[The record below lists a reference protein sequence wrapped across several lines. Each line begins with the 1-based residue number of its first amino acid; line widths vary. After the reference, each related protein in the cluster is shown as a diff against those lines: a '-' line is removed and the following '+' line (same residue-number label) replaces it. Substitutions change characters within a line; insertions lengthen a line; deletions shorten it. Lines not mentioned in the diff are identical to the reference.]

1 METAL
6 KGRRILDLTRV
17 LAGPYCSMI
26 LGDLGAEVIK
36 IEAPGGSDE
45 TRCWGPPFK
54 NGVSSYFLCTNRN
67 KKSLTVNLKKPEGIQ
82 IIEKLVQTCDVVIHN
97 FKTGTMEKLGIGY
110 DRLKEIHPGIVF
122 CSITG
127 FGETGPYRDRPGYDF
142 IIQAMSGLMS
152 ITGDETSGPQKL
164 GVAITDI
171 LTGLYACIGIQS
183 ALLEREVSGTGQKID
198 LSLFDS
204 AVSALVN
211 IGSNYLMTG
220 HLPERLGSRHANIV
234 PYQSFYT
241 KDGEIVIAVGND
253 RQFMQLAE
261 MLGKPEL
268 GSDEKFNSNTGRVEN
283 RKELSAILQ
292 KLFLEGNTS
301 FWEQACLARNIPFGP
316 IQTLEDVRNDPQLKD
331 REMFIRMHHPQA
343 GATSIIGSPLKLSK
357 TPVTYR
363 TAPPEPGADSAVLLS
378 ELGYAPNEIQ
388 RLKKGEII

>member
-45 TRCWGPPFK
+45 TRFWGPPFK
-54 NGVSSYFLCTNRN
+54 NGVSSYFLCANRN
-67 KKSLTVNLKKPEGIQ
+67 KKSLTVNLKKPEGRE
-82 IIEKLVQTCDVVIHN
+82 IIEKLVRTSDVVIHN
-97 FKTGTMEKLGIGY
+97 FKTGTMEKLGLGY
-110 DRLKEIHPGIVF
+110 DRLKEIHPGLVY

-152 ITGDETSGPQKL
+152 ITGDEHSGPQKF

-171 LTGLYACIGIQS
+171 LTGLYACIGIQA
-183 ALLEREVSGTGQKID
+183 ALLEREASGTGQKID

-220 HLPERLGSRHANIV
+220 ELPSRLGSRHANIV
-234 PYQSFYT
+234 PYQSFST

-253 RQFMQLAE
+253 RQFMKLVS
-261 MLGKPEL
+261 MLGLPSL
-268 GSDEKFNSNTGRVEN
+268 GLDPKFRTNAARVEN

-292 KLFLEGNTS
+292 NLFLQEKKS
-301 FWEQACLARNIPFGP
+301 FWENACQKQEIPFGP
-316 IQTLEDVRNDPQLKD
+316 IQTMEDVRKDQQLKD
-331 REMFIRMHHPQA
+331 REMFIRMQHPKA
-343 GATSIIGSPLKLSK
+343 GDTAIIGSPLKLSK
-357 TPVTYR
+357 TPVSYR
-363 TAPPEPGADSAVLLS
+363 SSPPEPGADSASILS
-378 ELGYAPNEIQ
+378 EIGYDEDEIQ
-388 RLKKGEII
+388 QLKQGEII